1 MKLTTLTLALAACAA
16 LAAGRAAAADA
27 KETGKALSDTAFV
40 QKAAE
45 GGMAEVALGKLA
57 AERAENADVKKF
69 AERMVTDHSMA
80 NRQLMAVAEKV
91 GAAVPKSLD
100 QKHMAHMEHL
110 SAMKGAAFD
119 KAYMAHMVKDHEED
133 VALFT
138 AQAAAAQDP
147 GVKEFAAKTLPT
159 LKEHLEMARKVAAK
173 VGATEGR
180 EKQ

>member
-1 MKLTTLTLALAACAA
+1 MKLTTLSLAITACAA
-16 LAAGRAAAADA
+16 LAAGRAAAADV
-27 KETGKALSDTAFV
+27 KETGKTLSDMAFI

-57 AERAENADVKKF
+57 AEHAENADVKKF
-69 AERMVTDHSMA
+69 AERMVADHSMA
-80 NRQLMAVAEKV
+80 NRQLLAVAEKV
-91 GAAVPKSLD
+91 GATVPKALD

-119 KAYMAHMVKDHEED
+119 KAYMTHMLKDHEED

-138 AQAAAAQDP
+138 AQAAGAKDP
-147 GVKEFAAKTLPT
+147 AVKEFAAKTLPT
-159 LKEHLEMARKVAAK
+159 LKEHLEMARKVAAT
-173 VGATEGR
+173 VGVA